1 MCGLVSIILKD
12 NTKVLNKD
20 MTEAF
25 KQLLYA
31 DALRGWDSTGICAV
45 KAHGEATVHKD
56 SCAAGPF
63 LYKTNENTWIYQ
75 NRALIGHNRW
85 ATRGSVT
92 EENAHPFEEGHIILA
107 HNGTLRSHH
116 ALKNVAVDS
125 HAITHSIAEKGA
137 IKTLE
142 RLDGAF
148 ALIWYDKKTQ
158 EINVTRNKERPL
170 FIVES
175 EDLFFIVSEAGL
187 ARWIMSRNNMTHLKT
202 SQCVPGTLYTF
213 KESKQHRIFID
224 QTKYKGFVTPPYVA
238 PTYFNHS
245 YGKEDTVLPK
255 QGTSLTTTQAGQTTG
270 MNVTSIRPD
279 KAYPTNDLIAI
290 GDIID
295 VLFYTKKETTW
306 DNYSLGR
313 IKWEADT
320 LNPYDICLEVYTSDQ
335 TDYSDMAGTVEVV
348 RVYFSAHLKQFIVIA
363 SNPKVKKSREADE
376 TGPSTTSNG
385 VKVTNEVLK
394 LVQDKIC
401 IFCEAPFS
409 ELKDEEFSQIVL
421 NPKTENNHVYTYT
434 YYCPKCSDYFNL
446 RRTKTK

>member
-1 MCGLVSIILKD
+1 MCGLVSIIIKD

-63 LYKTNENTWIYQ
+63 LYKTNDSTWIYQ

-85 ATRGSVT
+85 ATRGAVT
-92 EENAHPFEEGHIILA
+92 EENAHPFEEDHIILA
-107 HNGTLRSHH
+107 HNGTLKSHH

-142 RLDGAF
+142 MLDGAF

-213 KESKQHRIFID
+213 KESKQHRIFIE

-245 YGKEDTVLPK
+245 YGKEATVLPK
-255 QGTSLTTTQAGQTTG
+255 QGTSLSTTQAGKTTG
-270 MNVTSIRPD
+270 TNVSSIRPA
-279 KAYPTNDLIAI
+279 KAELTHDLIAI

-295 VLFYTKKETTW
+295 VLFYTKKETNRN
-306 DNYSLGR
+306 NYNLGK
-313 IKWEADT
+313 IKWEVDT
-320 LNPYDICLEVYTSDQ
+320 LDTYDIHLEVYTSDQ

-348 RVYFSAHLKQFIVIA
+348 RVYFSKHLGQFIVIA
-363 SNPKVKKSREADE
+363 SNPNVKKSREADK

-385 VKVTNEVLK
+385 VKITNEILK
-394 LVQDKIC
+394 LVQDKGC
-401 IFCEAPFS
+401 IFCEASFS
-409 ELKDEEFSQIVL
+409 ELKDGEFPQIVL
-421 NPKTENNHVYTYT
+421 NPKTENGHVYTYT

-446 RRTKTK
+446 RRANTK